1 MQIKIFF
8 AARASFFAAPA
19 TLAVARSL
27 WPEVENLPYQG
38 GC

>member
-19 TLAVARSL
+19 TLAVAFDFTSD
-27 WPEVENLPYQG
+27 
-38 GC
+38 C